1 MIVEKYLTTKQIK
14 GFLYKYIPKNKEE
27 KKGLFLLPSQ
37 TGSGKTH
44 ATIQYISERISDSSK
59 DIIIYVVH
67 TKHNVKEAYDKLIEN
82 LDERQQDKVILLKN
96 NYEAIL
102 DAFVNNAS
110 VLNELKYL
118 PEIEEYKALKSSVEI
133 VLKHK
138 DLRYKDA
145 TKKAIEMDNNA
156 LKNALIKIYKTNSF
170 DNKNSYY
177 DADDFMQEVF
187 LFYPTVMLNKF
198 NAIFMTTHKLFYPIF
213 RLQDSKPLYTSKDF
227 KFSTIFIDEFDA
239 QKKQIL
245 DLIISSRTNSTYE
258 FLDLFLRIGDTL
270 RSKKFSKKYNIKQD
284 TIKAIALFFDKTF
297 KKYNME
303 YGFKYNFSSNSDN
316 ETILMDSTL
325 SSIIQGQE
333 KTSKINT
340 SLDDETNYIETDGD
354 KSFSGLLRDIHN
366 GLKMFIG
373 LSRSLAR
380 EEVQAIKLKN
390 KESMI
395 VVENEQD
402 TLDRIAN
409 DLIKELGYRSSD
421 EHYQYLS
428 DIIKY
433 NVFEKQKS
441 FKSNRD
447 ELYEDGFKL
456 IDINQKSK
464 YSKTNNFEF
473 LQLSNTPEK
482 FMKDLCNHIY
492 VVGISA
498 TATIPT
504 LMRNFDLEYL
514 KSKVSYSTLDSE
526 EILEMDELY
535 IEAKNQR
542 DRDIHVEYIEPDD
555 NLTNVKQEYFGKDM
569 ELDFLEYLQEL
580 RHTKKDYYFKQ
591 YIRLVHVYR
600 EFLIH
605 NEIESL
611 IYLQAN
617 FFKVEEE
624 VVHLIFKMMISN
636 KEMFSIKIQ
645 NNILDLEQR
654 KKDLTDKE
662 FVQQVIDRNIL
673 FYRYDSAAG
682 NKQAYTDMLNR
693 KLEAGKKIFII
704 SSYQTMGVGVNM
716 EYENNID
723 SELKDIDAI
732 FMDLPT
738 GFTTRKFDNKKG
750 KEDHIRALYE
760 LESLKNDGYFTSSEY
775 YKFAKTILASK
786 TIMPYNKTTDYY
798 NSVMSTI
805 IQAVGRLYRTD
816 GDISKMFLY
825 LNGSIAE
832 SVVNFNSA
840 NQSLLPAI
848 HKLIE
853 TTKNHYIKT
862 EDSDEN
868 IKKIVNKF
876 NAKNEQLHR
885 KIYYMLQVFNS
896 IDVDAYIIK
905 EWEGYRR
912 YLISNPTVSNGYTE
926 YNFCYEKLPDKYK
939 ENKFYYYM
947 QKEDYREVE
956 VSFVSSNNKLEVSEE
971 TAMLDVIKKTKELA
985 ECVEKYSIC
994 LEFKYD
1000 YMMTPIA
1007 FNNLYKGAMGE
1018 VLGRFLIQKF
1028 CEIDLYS
1035 FDVNNG
1041 DEYERFDY
1049 KTKDENIYFDFKYYS
1064 QSTLERTTQKS
1075 LIDKAN
1081 KKLSSMGANKAII
1094 INIFA
1099 QIPDDK
1105 SRGYTI
1111 DDNVVIIPYLID
1123 ITDRNNPTL
1132 DYKMLKAIKSMHDE
1146 K

>member
-1 MIVEKYLTTKQIK
+1 MAEEAYLTTKQIK
-14 GFLYKYIPKNKEE
+14 EFLYKYIPEKKDE

-37 TGSGKTH
+37 TGSGKTY
-44 ATIQYISERISDSSK
+44 ATIQYMSEKISDNSK
-59 DIIIYVVH
+59 DIMIYAVH
-67 TKHNVKEAYDKLIEN
+67 TKHNVKDAYEKLINN
-82 LDERQQDKVILLKN
+82 LDEKKQDKVILLKN

-102 DAFVNNAS
+102 DAFVDNNS
-110 VLNELKYL
+110 KLNELKYL
-118 PEIEEYKALKSSVEI
+118 PSIEEFIALKSSVEI

-156 LKNALIKIYKTNSF
+156 LKNALIKIFKTNSL
-170 DNKNSYY
+170 DNKNIYY
-177 DADDFMQEVF
+177 DADDFIQEVF
-187 LFYPTVMLNKF
+187 LFYPTVLLSKF

-213 RLQDSKPLYTSKDF
+213 RLQDSKPLYVSKDF
-227 KFSTIFIDEFDA
+227 KYSTIFIDEFDA

-284 TIKAIALFFDKTF
+284 TIKAIASFYDKTF

-303 YGFKYNFSSNSDN
+303 YGFKYNFSGNSDS
-316 ETILMDSTL
+316 ETILMDSSL

-333 KTSKINT
+333 KTFKINT
-340 SLDDETNYIETDGD
+340 SLDDEINYIKSDGD
-354 KSFSGLLRDIHN
+354 KSFFELLRDIHN

-373 LSRSLAR
+373 LSRSLVR
-380 EEVQAIKLKN
+380 EEVQAVKRKN
-390 KESMI
+390 RESMS
-395 VVENEQD
+395 VVEDEQE

-428 DIIKY
+428 DMIKY

-441 FKSNRD
+441 FKSDRD

-473 LQLSNTPEK
+473 LELSDTPEK
-482 FMKDLCNHIY
+482 FMKDLCNHMY

-514 KSKVSYSTLDSE
+514 KSKVNYSTLNSE

-542 DRDIHVEYIEPDD
+542 DRDVHVEYIQPDD
-555 NLTNVKQEYFGKDM
+555 NLTNIKKEYFGKDM
-569 ELDFLEYLQEL
+569 ELDFLDYLQIL
-580 RHTKKDYYFKQ
+580 KNGRKDYYFKQ

-600 EFLIH
+600 EFLLH
-605 NEIESL
+605 DEIESL
-611 IYLQAN
+611 IYLQSN
-617 FFKVEEE
+617 FFKDVKE
-624 VVHLIFKMMISN
+624 VVHLIYKMMISN
-636 KEMFSIKIQ
+636 KEIFSKNIQ
-645 NNILDLEQR
+645 NIILALE
-654 KKDLTDKE
+654 KLKENLTDKE
-662 FVQQVIDRNIL
+662 FVEQIIDKNIL
-673 FYRYDSAAG
+673 FYKYDSTVG
-682 NKQAYTDMLNR
+682 NKQAYAEMLNA
-693 KLEAGKKIFII
+693 KLKSGEKIFII

-716 EYENNID
+716 EYENNIG

-732 FMDLPT
+732 FMDVPT
-738 GFTTRKFDNKKG
+738 GFTTRNFDNKKG

-760 LESLKNDGYFTSSEY
+760 LESLKNDGYFTSPEY
-775 YKFAKTILASK
+775 YIFAKSILLSK
-786 TIMPYNKTTDYY
+786 MLMPYNNTTDYY
-798 NSVMSTI
+798 NSVMSTV

-825 LNGSIAE
+825 LNSSISD
-832 SVVNFNSA
+832 SVINFNSA

-853 TTKNHYIKT
+853 ITKISYTKT
-862 EDSDEN
+862 KDSDEN
-868 IKKIVNKF
+868 IMKTLNKF

-896 IDVDAYIIK
+896 INIDAYIIK
-905 EWEGYRR
+905 EWEGYRK
-912 YLISNPTVSNGYTE
+912 YLISNPTVSSGHTE

-939 ENKFYYYM
+939 DNNFYFYT
-947 QKEDYREVE
+947 QEEDYREVE
-956 VSFVSSNNKLEVSEE
+956 VSFVNSNNKLNISEE
-971 TAMLDVIKKTKELA
+971 TAMLDVVKKTKELA
-985 ECVEKYSIC
+985 ECVEEHNIC
-994 LEFKYD
+994 LEFKYN
-1000 YMMTPIA
+1000 YMMIPIA

-1018 VLGRFLIQKF
+1018 VLGKFLIQKF

-1035 FDVNNG
+1035 FNINNG

-1049 KTKDENIYFDFKYYS
+1049 KTEDDNIYFDFKYYS

-1075 LIDKAN
+1075 LIDNAD
-1081 KKLSSMGANKAII
+1081 KKLNNMGASKAII
-1094 INIFA
+1094 VNIFA

-1105 SRGYTI
+1105 SRNYTV
-1111 DDNVVIIPYLID
+1111 DGNVIIIPYLVD
-1123 ITDRNNPTL
+1123 ITDRNNPIL
-1132 DYKMLKAIKSMHDE
+1132 DYKMLKAIKSICNE
-1146 K
+1146 I